1 MAKIDFR
8 LVPNQEPQDVAAKL
22 RAYLDAQGY
31 SDVRLS
37 VLGSAPPVVTPMEEP
52 IVQRVQEIARE
63 YSGQRPVINPIA
75 GGTLPLLGAL
85 RRFVG
90 VPGLAVPGNP
100 TYWANGAHAPNEHI
114 RLGDLQQAVRFNCYL
129 FSSLAQ

>member
-1 MAKIDFR
+1 M
-8 LVPNQEPQDVAAKL
+8 
-22 RAYLDAQGY
+22 
-31 SDVRLS
+31 
-37 VLGSAPPVVTPMEEP
+37 
-52 IVQRVQEIARE
+52 QRVQEVAQA
-63 YSGQRPVINPIA
+63 YSGQKPVINPIG

-114 RLGDLQQAVRFNCYL
+114 RLDDLRQAVRFNCYL